1 MYFYGTIIKKITP
14 FVFFIP
20 LMVLNQ
26 DNWHFLTVLMR
37 FYETM
42 VQVLSASPRVTM
54 NNTEW
59 TGRCAIIEF

>member
-26 DNWHFLTVLMR
+26 DNWHFLTVLKR
-37 FYETM
+37 LFE
-42 VQVLSASPRVTM
+42 
-54 NNTEW
+54 
-59 TGRCAIIEF
+59 